1 MTSLPASLGQ
11 NCRKRAGGKQKK
23 ESPRPKTWM
32 FVSTGQEM
40 ASGPQCCSTGS
51 SDPDEIRSNTLKRRW
66 RKRASHFSLSVLFF
80 CQETTVAIM
89 STFYVSAP
97 KEKLLYTCLPFCL
110 IFLNACARAH
120 YIDGSDLLRLHARH
134 E

>member
-1 MTSLPASLGQ
+1 MTSLPASLRQ
-11 NCRKRAGGKQKK
+11 NCRERAGGKQKK

-32 FVSTGQEM
+32 FVSTGQAM

-51 SDPDEIRSNTLKRRW
+51 SDLDEIRSNTLKRRW

-80 CQETTVAIM
+80 LPRNSSCYNVKFLCLGPKGETFVYVLAIL
-89 STFYVSAP
+89 SY
-97 KEKLLYTCLPFCL
+97 
-110 IFLNACARAH
+110 FLNACARAH

-134 E
+134 K